1 MFDVRLVQHAFYFL
15 LLIIVLGGCGGGSSS
30 GGESEDMSGPLS
42 CSISELESSLDRALS
57 GVATDVDF
65 SFIVERVND
74 GRQYQYHRGA
84 STLQTSYE
92 SASTS
97 KWVAAAVILRLVQN
111 GNLSLSDRP
120 QDHIAT
126 WSVPMDD
133 PLYNMTLAQLLSF
146 TSGLENEPFCL
157 NLPSFDFESC
167 VVNNI
172 VAENVGNTVNAGER
186 FYYAS
191 THLQVAGLMA
201 VRALN
206 VSTWQDVFEAF
217 KSEVGLFSTAN
228 FDLPSMTNPRL
239 AGGMHWVGDEYLAF
253 IRALQNGSILDPP
266 VLSEML
272 RDQTELIE
280 LENAP
285 ISALNEEWH
294 YGLGLWHECENE
306 RYNCVAGDRVSSPG
320 AYGAYPF
327 WGRAQGYFGLVA
339 RQGRIGTSTNGI
351 ELERA
356 VRATVEVWVACD

>member
-1 MFDVRLVQHAFYFL
+1 MSYLRSIQYVFYL
-15 LLIIVLGGCGGGSSS
+15 LLPIIVLSGCGGSSSS
-30 GGESEDMSGPLS
+30 GGESEDMSDASS
-42 CSISELESSLDRALS
+42 CSISELEGSLDRSLS
-57 GVATDVDF
+57 EVVTDVDF
-65 SFIVERVND
+65 SFVVERAGD

-111 GNLSLSDRP
+111 GTLSLSDRP

-146 TSGLENEPFCL
+146 TSGLESEPFCL

-186 FYYAS
+186 FHYAS

-201 VRALN
+201 VKALN

-253 IRALQNGSILDPP
+253 IRALQNGDVLNDS

-272 RDQTELIE
+272 SDQTPSLD
-280 LENAP
+280 NV
-285 ISALNEEWH
+285 WH
-294 YGLGLWHECENE
+294 YGFGLWHECDSEV
-306 RYNCVAGDRVSSPG
+306 YDCPAGDRVSSPG

-327 WGRAQGYFGLVA
+327 WDRVHDYFGLVA
-339 RQGRIGTSTNGI
+339 RQGALGTSENGRII
-351 ELERA
+351 EMA
-356 VRATVEVWVACD
+356 VRDTVEEWVACD